1 MNVSRELSNDYY
13 HFKANSKD
21 VELQLCISA
30 NFVSIVSKISY
41 QNFKKINTTF
51 FLKKSRVKFFFL
63 LFSISKIFTPL
74 SPREKKFLKNGN
86 TLNSIASVD
95 STTIWNDCLAI
106 IQQEVDENSFAT
118 WFKPIIPLRT
128 DGEILTIQ
136 VPSQFFYEWL
146 EDHFVPVLKKAV
158 HQVLGKG
165 GRLEYSVV
173 VDSGNKQSPP
183 VMVNYPNGNGTNK
196 NGNVQPV
203 NGSDVYSPFS
213 FRALNPQTVNS
224 RLNPNYT
231 FDNFIEGDCNRLA
244 RSAGLAVSKKPGVTS
259 FNPLMLYG
267 GVGVGKTHLVQAI
280 GNEIKKSLPHKI
292 VLYVDQNDFT
302 SQFLNALQNN
312 KMQDF
317 QNFYL
322 QVDLLILDD
331 VQFLAGREKTQEI
344 FFHIFN
350 QLHQSGKQIIMT
362 SDCPPR
368 DLKGFQER
376 LLSRFKWGLTADLQE
391 PDFETKLA
399 IINKKMQSDGIDIP
413 KDVAEY
419 LAYSV
424 DTNLRDMEGVLNSL
438 LFHATL
444 LKKEIDLELAK
455 EVLKNIVKEIQS
467 DVSVDYIQKTVA
479 DYFKV
484 ELEAMK
490 GKVKK
495 REIVIP
501 RQTAMYFCKRYTQ
514 LTLAL
519 IGENFGGRDHST
531 VIHALESVEDMMKT
545 DANFK
550 NSIEELTKKFKS
562 RISA

>member
-1 MNVSRELSNDYY
+1 MEVECTSLWTDCLSIIRQQVD
-13 HFKANSKD
+13 
-21 VELQLCISA
+21 E
-30 NFVSIVSKISY
+30 
-41 QNFKKINTTF
+41 QNFT
-51 FLKKSRVKFFFL
+51 
-63 LFSISKIFTPL
+63 
-74 SPREKKFLKNGN
+74 
-86 TLNSIASVD
+86 
-95 STTIWNDCLAI
+95 
-106 IQQEVDENSFAT
+106 T
-118 WFKPIIPLRT
+118 WFQPIKPLCA
-128 DGEILTIQ
+128 DGDVLTIQ

-146 EDHFVPVLKKAV
+146 EEHYVPVLKSAI
-158 HQVLGKG
+158 HTVLGPTA
-165 GRLEYSVV
+165 RLEYSVV
-173 VDSGNKQSPP
+173 VDSGNQKNPP
-183 VMVNYPNGNGTNK
+183 LLVNYPNANGIK
-196 NGNVQPV
+196 RSSM
-203 NGSDVYSPFS
+203 GSEGMENYSPFS
-213 FRALNPQTVNS
+213 LRALNPQQVNS
-224 RLNPNYT
+224 RLNSSYT
-231 FDNFIEGDCNRLA
+231 FDNFVEGDCNRLA
-244 RSAGLAVSKKPGVTS
+244 RSAGVAVAKKPGITS

-280 GNEIKKSLPHKI
+280 GNEIKKSMPEKI

-302 SQFLNALQNN
+302 SQFLNALQNH
-312 KMQDF
+312 KLQEF

-331 VQFLAGREKTQEI
+331 VQFLAGREKTQEM

-399 IINKKMQSDGIDIP
+399 IIHRKMQSDGIAIP
-413 KDVAEY
+413 TDVAEY
-419 LAYSV
+419 LALSV

-438 LFHATL
+438 IFHATL
-444 LKKEIDLELAK
+444 LKKDIDLDLAK

-467 DVSVDYIQKTVA
+467 DVSVDFIQKTVA

-484 ELEAMK
+484 ELESMK

-501 RQTAMYFCKRYTQ
+501 RQVAMYFCKRYTQ

-550 NSIEELTKKFKS
+550 NSVEELTKKLKL
-562 RISA
+562 RIAS

>member
-1 MNVSRELSNDYY
+1 MVAD
-13 HFKANSKD
+13 
-21 VELQLCISA
+21 C
-30 NFVSIVSKISY
+30 
-41 QNFKKINTTF
+41 TT
-51 FLKKSRVKFFFL
+51 L
-63 LFSISKIFTPL
+63 
-74 SPREKKFLKNGN
+74 
-86 TLNSIASVD
+86 
-95 STTIWNDCLAI
+95 WNDCLEI
-106 IQQEVDENSFAT
+106 VRERVGEENYNT
-118 WFKPIIPLRT
+118 WFKPIVPLRV
-128 DGEILTIQ
+128 DGDVLTIQ

-146 EDHFVPVLKKAV
+146 EDNYVATLKKAI
-158 HQVLGKG
+158 HKVLGSD
-165 GRLEYSVV
+165 GRLEYSVI
-173 VDSGNKQSPP
+173 VDSGNTKNPP
-183 VMVNYPNGNGTNK
+183 VTVNYPNGMAGKRTNSNGHD
-196 NGNVQPV
+196 
-203 NGSDVYSPFS
+203 SDYSPFT

-224 RLNPNYT
+224 RLNPSYS
-231 FDNFIEGDCNRLA
+231 FDNFVEGDCNRLA
-244 RSAGLAVSKKPGVTS
+244 RSAGVAVAKKPGVTS

-280 GNEIKKSLPHKI
+280 GNEIKNNMPEKI

-302 SQFLNALQNN
+302 TQFLNALQNH
-312 KMQDF
+312 KLQEF

-331 VQFLAGREKTQEI
+331 VQFLAGREKTQEM

-350 QLHQSGKQIIMT
+350 QLHQSGKQVIMT

-368 DLKGFQER
+368 DMKGFQER

-399 IINKKMQSDGIDIP
+399 IIHRKMQADGIDIP
-413 KDVAEY
+413 TEVAEY

-438 LFHATL
+438 IFHATL
-444 LKKEIDLELAK
+444 LKKEIDLDLAK
-455 EVLKNIVKEIQS
+455 EVLKNIIKEIQS
-467 DVSVDYIQKTVA
+467 DVSVDFIQKTVSE
-479 DYFKV
+479 YFKV
-484 ELEAMK
+484 NLDAMK

-501 RQTAMYFCKRYTQ
+501 RQVAMYFCKRYTQ

-545 DANFK
+545 DSNFK
-550 NSIEELTKKFKS
+550 ASVEELGKKLKM
-562 RISA
+562 RMN

>member
-1 MNVSRELSNDYY
+1 ME
-13 HFKANSKD
+13 
-21 VELQLCISA
+21 
-30 NFVSIVSKISY
+30 
-41 QNFKKINTTF
+41 
-51 FLKKSRVKFFFL
+51 
-63 LFSISKIFTPL
+63 
-74 SPREKKFLKNGN
+74 
-86 TLNSIASVD
+86 VD
-95 STTIWNDCLAI
+95 CGTVWNDCLDI
-106 IQQEVDENSFAT
+106 IQQTVDEQSFNT
-118 WFKPIIPLRT
+118 WFKPIAPLRT
-128 DGEILTIQ
+128 EGNVLTIQ

-146 EDHFVPVLKKAV
+146 EEHYVPVLKKAI
-158 HQVLGKG
+158 HQVLGPA

-173 VDSGNKQSPP
+173 VDSGNLQNPP
-183 VMVNYPNGNGTNK
+183 VLVNYPNGNGIKRSTAQVV
-196 NGNVQPV
+196 NGNAHE
-203 NGSDVYSPFS
+203 DYSPFS
-213 FRALNPQTVNS
+213 FKALNPQTVNS

-231 FDNFIEGDCNRLA
+231 FENFVEGDCNRLA
-244 RSAGLAVSKKPGVTS
+244 RSAGVAVSKKPGVTS

-280 GNEIKKSLPHKI
+280 GNEIKRTLPEKI

-302 SQFLNALQNN
+302 SQFLNALQNH
-312 KMQDF
+312 KMQEF

-399 IINKKMQSDGIDIP
+399 IIHNKMQSDGIDIP
-413 KDVAEY
+413 TDVAEY

-444 LKKEIDLELAK
+444 LKKDIDLELAK

-484 ELEAMK
+484 ELEQMK

-550 NSIEELTKKFKS
+550 NSVDELTKKFKS
-562 RISA
+562 RITA

>member
-1 MNVSRELSNDYY
+1 MEVDYGT
-13 HFKANSKD
+13 
-21 VELQLCISA
+21 VW
-30 NFVSIVSKISY
+30 
-41 QNFKKINTTF
+41 T
-51 FLKKSRVKFFFL
+51 
-63 LFSISKIFTPL
+63 
-74 SPREKKFLKNGN
+74 
-86 TLNSIASVD
+86 
-95 STTIWNDCLAI
+95 DCLQVI
-106 IQQEVDENSFAT
+106 KGSVGEENFNT
-118 WFKPIIPLRT
+118 WFKPIVPLRVEG
-128 DGEILTIQ
+128 DVLTIQ

-146 EDHFVPVLKKAV
+146 EDNYVPTLKKALTT
-158 HQVLGKG
+158 VLGPS
-165 GRLEYSVV
+165 GRLEYSVI
-173 VDSGNKQSPP
+173 VDSGNTSNPP
-183 VMVNYPNGNGTNK
+183 VSVHYPNGMGGKRPQNNGM
-196 NGNVQPV
+196 G
-203 NGSDVYSPFS
+203 DEYSPFQ
-213 FRALNPQTVNS
+213 FKALNPLTVNS
-224 RLNPNYT
+224 RLNPAYT
-231 FDNFIEGDCNRLA
+231 FENFVEGDCNRLA
-244 RSAGLAVSKKPGVTS
+244 RSAGVAVAKKPGITS

-280 GNEIKKSLPHKI
+280 GNEIRNNMPNKI

-302 SQFLNALQNN
+302 TQFLNALQNH
-312 KMQDF
+312 KLQDF

-368 DLKGFQER
+368 DMKGFQER

-399 IINKKMQSDGIDIP
+399 IIHRKMQADGIDIP
-413 KDVAEY
+413 TEVAEY

-438 LFHATL
+438 IFHATL
-444 LKKEIDLELAK
+444 LKKNIDLELAK
-455 EVLKNIVKEIQS
+455 EVLKNIIKEIQS
-467 DVSVDYIQKTVA
+467 DVSVDFIQKTVSE
-479 DYFKV
+479 YFKV
-484 ELEAMK
+484 DLESLK
-490 GKVKK
+490 SKIKK

-501 RQTAMYFCKRYTQ
+501 RQVAMYFCKRYTQ

-550 NSIEELTKKFKS
+550 LSVEELGKKLKL
-562 RISA
+562 RMN

>member
-1 MNVSRELSNDYY
+1 ME
-13 HFKANSKD
+13 
-21 VELQLCISA
+21 
-30 NFVSIVSKISY
+30 
-41 QNFKKINTTF
+41 
-51 FLKKSRVKFFFL
+51 
-63 LFSISKIFTPL
+63 
-74 SPREKKFLKNGN
+74 
-86 TLNSIASVD
+86 VD
-95 STTIWNDCLAI
+95 SATVWTDCLEI
-106 IQQEVDENSFAT
+106 IKQEVDEQNFGT
-118 WFKPIIPLRT
+118 WFKPIVPLRNEG
-128 DGEILTIQ
+128 DVLTIQ

-146 EDHFVPVLKKAV
+146 EENYVPVLKKAIRN
-158 HQVLGKG
+158 VLGVNA
-165 GRLEYSVV
+165 RLEYSVI
-173 VDSGNKQSPP
+173 VDSGNQRNAPLT
-183 VMVNYPNGNGTNK
+183 VNYPNGNGKAPANHTNS
-196 NGNVQPV
+196 NGNA
-203 NGSDVYSPFS
+203 NLEDYSPFQ
-213 FRALNPQTVNS
+213 FRSLNPQTVNS
-224 RLNPNYT
+224 RLNSSYR
-231 FDNFIEGDCNRLA
+231 FDNFVEGDCNRLA
-244 RSAGLAVSKKPGVTS
+244 RSAGVAVAKKPGVTS

-280 GNEIKKSLPHKI
+280 GNEIKQKLPEKI

-302 SQFLNALQNN
+302 NQFLNALQNH
-312 KMQDF
+312 KLQDF

-331 VQFLAGREKTQEI
+331 VQFLAGREKTQEM

-350 QLHQSGKQIIMT
+350 QLHQTGKQIIMT

-399 IINKKMQSDGIDIP
+399 IIHNKMESDGIEIP
-413 KDVAEY
+413 TEVAEY

-438 LFHATL
+438 MFHATL
-444 LKKEIDLELAK
+444 LKKEIDLDLAK
-455 EVLKNIVKEIQS
+455 EVMKNIVKEIQS
-467 DVSVDYIQKTVA
+467 DVSVDFIQKTVA
-479 DYFKV
+479 DYFRV

-490 GKVKK
+490 GKIKK

-501 RQTAMYFCKRYTQ
+501 RQVAMYFCKRFTQ

-550 NSIEELTKKFKS
+550 NSVEDLTKKLKMRMS
-562 RISA
+562 S

>member
-1 MNVSRELSNDYY
+1 MEVN
-13 HFKANSKD
+13 
-21 VELQLCISA
+21 C
-30 NFVSIVSKISY
+30 
-41 QNFKKINTTF
+41 
-51 FLKKSRVKFFFL
+51 
-63 LFSISKIFTPL
+63 
-74 SPREKKFLKNGN
+74 
-86 TLNSIASVD
+86 
-95 STTIWNDCLAI
+95 STVWNDCLEVI
-106 IQQEVDENSFAT
+106 RQSVDEQNYNT
-118 WFKPIIPLRT
+118 WFKPIVPLRNEQ
-128 DGEILTIQ
+128 DVLTIQ
-136 VPSQFFYEWL
+136 VPSQFFFEWL
-146 EDHFVPVLKKAV
+146 EEHYVPVLKKAI
-158 HQVLGKG
+158 HQVMGEG
-165 GRLEYSVV
+165 GRLEYSVI
-173 VDSGNKQSPP
+173 VDSGNHRNPP
-183 VMVNYPNGNGTNK
+183 LLVNYPNGAGMKRSNAQVH
-196 NGNVQPV
+196 NGNG
-203 NGSDVYSPFS
+203 NIEDYSPFS
-213 FRALNPQTVNS
+213 FKAINPQAVNS

-231 FDNFIEGDCNRLA
+231 FENFVEGDCNRLGRA
-244 RSAGLAVSKKPGVTS
+244 AGIAVAKKPGLTS

-280 GNEIKKSLPHKI
+280 GNEIKKNLPSKI

-302 SQFLNALQNN
+302 TQFLNALQNH
-312 KMQDF
+312 KMQEF

-399 IINKKMQSDGIDIP
+399 IIHNKMESDGIEIP
-413 KDVAEY
+413 TEVAEY

-438 LFHATL
+438 IFHATL

-455 EVLKNIVKEIQS
+455 EVLRNIVKEIQS
-467 DVSVDYIQKTVA
+467 DVSVDFIQKMVA
-479 DYFKV
+479 EYFKV
-484 ELEAMK
+484 DIDSLKA
-490 GKVKK
+490 KVKK

-501 RQTAMYFCKRYTQ
+501 RQLAMYFCKRYTQ

-531 VIHALESVEDMMKT
+531 VIHALESVEDMIKT
-545 DANFK
+545 DPNFK
-550 NSIEELTKKFKS
+550 NSVEELSKKLKLRVAS
-562 RISA
+562 

>member
-1 MNVSRELSNDYY
+1 MEVDYGT
-13 HFKANSKD
+13 AW
-21 VELQLCISA
+21 
-30 NFVSIVSKISY
+30 
-41 QNFKKINTTF
+41 T
-51 FLKKSRVKFFFL
+51 
-63 LFSISKIFTPL
+63 
-74 SPREKKFLKNGN
+74 
-86 TLNSIASVD
+86 
-95 STTIWNDCLAI
+95 DCL
-106 IQQEVDENSFAT
+106 EVIKGSVGEENFNT
-118 WFKPIIPLRT
+118 WFKPIVPLKV
-128 DGEILTIQ
+128 DGDVLTIQ

-146 EDHFVPVLKKAV
+146 EDNYVPVLKKALTT
-158 HQVLGKG
+158 VLGPT
-165 GRLEYSVV
+165 GRLEYSVI
-173 VDSGNKQSPP
+173 VDSGNTHNPP
-183 VMVNYPNGNGTNK
+183 VAVHYPNGMGGKRPHSNGV
-196 NGNVQPV
+196 G
-203 NGSDVYSPFS
+203 DEYSPFQ
-213 FRALNPQTVNS
+213 FKALNPLTVNS
-224 RLNPNYT
+224 RLNPAYT
-231 FDNFIEGDCNRLA
+231 FENFVEGDCNRLA
-244 RSAGLAVSKKPGVTS
+244 RSAGVAVAKKPGITS

-280 GNEIKKSLPHKI
+280 GNEIRNNMPNKI

-302 SQFLNALQNN
+302 TQFLNALQNH
-312 KMQDF
+312 KLQDF

-368 DLKGFQER
+368 DMKGFQER

-399 IINKKMQSDGIDIP
+399 IIHRKMQADGIDIP
-413 KDVAEY
+413 TEVAEY

-438 LFHATL
+438 IFHATL
-444 LKKEIDLELAK
+444 LKKNIDLELAK
-455 EVLKNIVKEIQS
+455 EVLKNIIKEIQS
-467 DVSVDYIQKTVA
+467 DVSVDFIQKTVSE
-479 DYFKV
+479 YFKV
-484 ELEAMK
+484 DLESLK
-490 GKVKK
+490 SKIKK

-501 RQTAMYFCKRYTQ
+501 RQVAMYFCKRYTQ

-550 NSIEELTKKFKS
+550 LSVDELGKKLKL
-562 RISA
+562 RMN

>member
-1 MNVSRELSNDYY
+1 ME
-13 HFKANSKD
+13 
-21 VELQLCISA
+21 VES
-30 NFVSIVSKISY
+30 
-41 QNFKKINTTF
+41 
-51 FLKKSRVKFFFL
+51 
-63 LFSISKIFTPL
+63 
-74 SPREKKFLKNGN
+74 G
-86 TLNSIASVD
+86 
-95 STTIWNDCLAI
+95 TIWNDCLEI
-106 IQQEVDENSFAT
+106 IRKEVDEQNFST
-118 WFKPIIPLRT
+118 WFKPIVPLRS
-128 DGEILTIQ
+128 DADVLTIQ

-146 EDHFVPVLKKAV
+146 EEHYVPVLKKAI
-158 HQVLGKG
+158 HSVLGEG
-165 GRLEYSVV
+165 ARLEYSVI
-173 VDSGNKQSPP
+173 VDSGNHHNPP
-183 VMVNYPNGNGTNK
+183 LMVNYPNGAGMK
-196 NGNVQPV
+196 RGAGLHAQNGNG
-203 NGSDVYSPFS
+203 NLDDYSPFS
-213 FRALNPQTVNS
+213 FKALNPHTVNS

-231 FDNFIEGDCNRLA
+231 LENFVEGDCNRLA
-244 RSAGLAVSKKPGVTS
+244 RSAGVAVAKKPGVTS

-280 GNEIKKSLPHKI
+280 GNEIKKSLPDKI

-302 SQFLNALQNN
+302 NQFLNALQNH
-312 KMQDF
+312 KLQDF

-331 VQFLAGREKTQEI
+331 VQFLAGREKTQEM

-399 IINKKMQSDGIDIP
+399 IIHNKMESDGIEIP
-413 KDVAEY
+413 TEVAEY

-467 DVSVDYIQKTVA
+467 DVSVDFIQKTVA

-484 ELEAMK
+484 SLDSLKA
-490 GKVKK
+490 KVKK

-501 RQTAMYFCKRYTQ
+501 RQVAMYFCKRYTQ

-531 VIHALESVEDMMKT
+531 VIHALESVEDMMKA
-545 DANFK
+545 DSNFK
-550 NSIEELTKKFKS
+550 NSVEDLSKKLKLRMVS
-562 RISA
+562 

>member
-1 MNVSRELSNDYY
+1 ME
-13 HFKANSKD
+13 
-21 VELQLCISA
+21 
-30 NFVSIVSKISY
+30 
-41 QNFKKINTTF
+41 
-51 FLKKSRVKFFFL
+51 
-63 LFSISKIFTPL
+63 
-74 SPREKKFLKNGN
+74 
-86 TLNSIASVD
+86 VD
-95 STTIWNDCLAI
+95 STTAWNDCLVI
-106 IQQEVDENSFAT
+106 IQQHVDEQNFNT
-118 WFKPIIPLRT
+118 WFKPITPLRNEG
-128 DGEILTIQ
+128 DVLTIQ

-146 EDHFVPVLKKAV
+146 EEHYVPVLKKAI
-158 HQVLGKG
+158 HEVLGAN
-165 GRLEYSVV
+165 GRLEYSVI
-173 VDSGNKQSPP
+173 VDSGNQRNPP
-183 VMVNYPNGNGTNK
+183 LMVNYPNGNGLKRN
-196 NGNVQPV
+196 NLQQV
-203 NGSDVYSPFS
+203 NSNSNWEDYSPFS
-213 FRALNPQTVNS
+213 FKALNPQTVNS
-224 RLNPNYT
+224 RLNPSYT
-231 FDNFIEGDCNRLA
+231 FDNFVEGDCNRLA
-244 RSAGLAVSKKPGVTS
+244 RSAGVAVAKKPGVTS

-280 GNEIKKSLPHKI
+280 GNEIKKSLPNKI

-302 SQFLNALQNN
+302 SQFLNALQNH
-312 KMQDF
+312 KIQEF
-317 QNFYL
+317 QNYYL

-331 VQFLAGREKTQEI
+331 VQFLAGREKTQEM

-399 IINKKMQSDGIDIP
+399 IIHNKMESDGIEIP
-413 KDVAEY
+413 TEVAEY

-424 DTNLRDMEGVLNSL
+424 DTNLRDMEGVLNSMI
-438 LFHATL
+438 FHATL

-467 DVSVDYIQKTVA
+467 DVSVDFIQKTVA

-484 ELEAMK
+484 DIELLKA
-490 GKVKK
+490 KVKK

-501 RQTAMYFCKRYTQ
+501 RQLAMYFCKRYTQ

-545 DANFK
+545 DPNFK
-550 NSIEELTKKFKS
+550 NSVDELSKKLKLRMAS
-562 RISA
+562 

>member
-1 MNVSRELSNDYY
+1 MLVD
-13 HFKANSKD
+13 
-21 VELQLCISA
+21 
-30 NFVSIVSKISY
+30 
-41 QNFKKINTTF
+41 TT
-51 FLKKSRVKFFFL
+51 
-63 LFSISKIFTPL
+63 
-74 SPREKKFLKNGN
+74 
-86 TLNSIASVD
+86 
-95 STTIWNDCLAI
+95 TTVWTDCLEI
-106 IQQEVDENSFAT
+106 IKQHVEEQEFNT
-118 WFKPIIPLRT
+118 WFKPIEPVRT
-128 DGEILTIQ
+128 DGNVLTIQ

-146 EDHFVPVLKKAV
+146 EDHYVPVLKKAV
-158 HQVLGKG
+158 HTVMGVE

-173 VDSGNKQSPP
+173 VDSGNKQNPP
-183 VMVNYPNGNGTNK
+183 VTVNLPNGNGLKKTTQGQ
-196 NGNVQPV
+196 NGNAHTE
-203 NGSDVYSPFS
+203 YSPFAYK
-213 FRALNPQTVNS
+213 ALDPRTVNS
-224 RLNPNYT
+224 RLNPSYI
-231 FDNFIEGDCNRLA
+231 FENFVEGDCNRLA
-244 RSAGLAVSKKPGVTS
+244 RSAGVAVAKKPGTTS

-280 GNEIKKSLPHKI
+280 GNEIKKNMPEKI

-302 SQFLNALQNN
+302 NQFLNALQNL
-312 KMQDF
+312 KMQEF

-331 VQFLAGREKTQEI
+331 VQFLAGREKTQEM
-344 FFHIFN
+344 FFNIFN

-399 IINKKMQSDGIDIP
+399 IINNKMQSDGIEIP
-413 KDVAEY
+413 TEVAEY

-444 LKKEIDLELAK
+444 LKKDIDLDLAK
-455 EVLKNIVKEIQS
+455 EVLKNIIKEIQS

-484 ELEAMK
+484 DTEQLK

-531 VIHALESVEDMMKT
+531 VIHALESVEDMMKV
-545 DANFK
+545 DSNFK
-550 NSIEELTKKFKS
+550 NSMDELTKKFKS
-562 RISA
+562 RMSA

>member
-1 MNVSRELSNDYY
+1 MVAD
-13 HFKANSKD
+13 
-21 VELQLCISA
+21 C
-30 NFVSIVSKISY
+30 
-41 QNFKKINTTF
+41 TT
-51 FLKKSRVKFFFL
+51 V
-63 LFSISKIFTPL
+63 
-74 SPREKKFLKNGN
+74 
-86 TLNSIASVD
+86 
-95 STTIWNDCLAI
+95 WNDCLEI
-106 IQQEVDENSFAT
+106 VRESVGEENYNT
-118 WFKPIIPLRT
+118 WFKPIVPLRVEG
-128 DGEILTIQ
+128 DVLTIQ

-146 EDHFVPVLKKAV
+146 EDNYVTTLKKAI
-158 HQVLGKG
+158 HKVLGSD
-165 GRLEYSVV
+165 GRLEYSVI
-173 VDSGNKQSPP
+173 VDSGNTKNPP
-183 VMVNYPNGNGTNK
+183 VTVNYPNGMVGK
-196 NGNVQPV
+196 RANGN
-203 NGSDVYSPFS
+203 GHDGDYSPFT

-224 RLNPNYT
+224 RLNPSYS
-231 FDNFIEGDCNRLA
+231 FDNFVEGDCNRLA
-244 RSAGLAVSKKPGVTS
+244 RSAGVAVAKKPGVTS

-280 GNEIKKSLPHKI
+280 GNEIKNNMPEKI

-302 SQFLNALQNN
+302 TQFLNALQNH
-312 KMQDF
+312 KLQEF

-331 VQFLAGREKTQEI
+331 VQFLAGREKTQEM

-350 QLHQSGKQIIMT
+350 QLHQSGKQVIMT

-368 DLKGFQER
+368 DMKGFQER

-399 IINKKMQSDGIDIP
+399 IIHRKMQADGIDIP
-413 KDVAEY
+413 TEVAEY

-438 LFHATL
+438 IFHATL
-444 LKKEIDLELAK
+444 LKKEIDLDLAK
-455 EVLKNIVKEIQS
+455 EVLKNIIKEIQS
-467 DVSVDYIQKTVA
+467 DVSVDFIQKTVSE
-479 DYFKV
+479 YFKV
-484 ELEAMK
+484 NLDAMK

-501 RQTAMYFCKRYTQ
+501 RQVAMYFCKRYTQ

-545 DANFK
+545 DSNFK
-550 NSIEELTKKFKS
+550 SSVEELGKKLKM
-562 RISA
+562 RMN

>member
-1 MNVSRELSNDYY
+1 MVAD
-13 HFKANSKD
+13 
-21 VELQLCISA
+21 C
-30 NFVSIVSKISY
+30 
-41 QNFKKINTTF
+41 TT
-51 FLKKSRVKFFFL
+51 L
-63 LFSISKIFTPL
+63 
-74 SPREKKFLKNGN
+74 
-86 TLNSIASVD
+86 
-95 STTIWNDCLAI
+95 WNDCL
-106 IQQEVDENSFAT
+106 EVIREQVGEENYST
-118 WFKPIIPLRT
+118 WFKPIVPVQVEG
-128 DGEILTIQ
+128 DVLTIQ

-146 EDHFVPVLKKAV
+146 EDNYVPVLKKAL
-158 HQVLGKG
+158 QKVLGAN
-165 GRLEYSVV
+165 GRLEYSVI
-173 VDSGNKQSPP
+173 VDSGNTNTPP
-183 VMVNYPNGNGTNK
+183 VTVHYPNGMGARRGTN
-196 NGNVQPV
+196 GMD
-203 NGSDVYSPFS
+203 SEYSPFTYK
-213 FRALNPQTVNS
+213 ALNAQTVNS

-231 FDNFIEGDCNRLA
+231 FDNFVEGDCNRLA
-244 RSAGLAVSKKPGVTS
+244 RSAGLAVAKKPGVTS

-280 GNEIKKSLPHKI
+280 GNEIRNSMPEKI

-302 SQFLNALQNN
+302 TQFLNALQNH
-312 KMQDF
+312 KLQDF

-331 VQFLAGREKTQEI
+331 VQFLAGREKTQEM

-350 QLHQSGKQIIMT
+350 QLHQSGKQVIMT

-368 DLKGFQER
+368 DMKGFQER

-399 IINKKMQSDGIDIP
+399 IIHRKMQADGIAIP
-413 KDVAEY
+413 TEVAEY

-438 LFHATL
+438 IFHATL
-444 LKKEIDLELAK
+444 LKKEIDLDLAK
-455 EVLKNIVKEIQS
+455 EVLKNIIKEIQA
-467 DVSVDYIQKTVA
+467 DVSVDFIQKTVSE
-479 DYFKV
+479 YFKV
-484 ELEAMK
+484 DLETMK
-490 GKVKK
+490 GKIKK

-501 RQTAMYFCKRYTQ
+501 RQVAMYFCKRYTQ

-550 NSIEELTKKFKS
+550 SSVEELGKKLKL
-562 RISA
+562 RMN

>member
-1 MNVSRELSNDYY
+1 ME
-13 HFKANSKD
+13 
-21 VELQLCISA
+21 
-30 NFVSIVSKISY
+30 
-41 QNFKKINTTF
+41 
-51 FLKKSRVKFFFL
+51 
-63 LFSISKIFTPL
+63 
-74 SPREKKFLKNGN
+74 
-86 TLNSIASVD
+86 VD
-95 STTIWNDCLAI
+95 SSTVWNDCLEVI
-106 IQQEVDENSFAT
+106 RQSVDEQNFNT
-118 WFKPIIPLRT
+118 WFKPIVPLRT
-128 DGEILTIQ
+128 EQNVLTIQ
-136 VPSQFFYEWL
+136 VPSQFFFEWL
-146 EDHFVPVLKKAV
+146 EEHYVPVLKKAI
-158 HQVLGKG
+158 HQVLGDG
-165 GRLEYSVV
+165 GRLEYSVI
-173 VDSGNKQSPP
+173 VDSGNHRNPP
-183 VMVNYPNGNGTNK
+183 LLVNYPNGAGMKRSNAQAH
-196 NGNVQPV
+196 NGNG
-203 NGSDVYSPFS
+203 NIEDYSPFS
-213 FRALNPQTVNS
+213 FKALNPQSVNS

-231 FDNFIEGDCNRLA
+231 FENFVEGDCNRLGRA
-244 RSAGLAVSKKPGVTS
+244 AGIAVAKKPGLTS

-280 GNEIKKSLPHKI
+280 GNEIKKNLPSKI

-302 SQFLNALQNN
+302 TQFLNALQNH
-312 KMQDF
+312 KMQEF

-399 IINKKMQSDGIDIP
+399 IIHNKMESDGIEIP
-413 KDVAEY
+413 SEVAEY

-438 LFHATL
+438 IFHATL
-444 LKKEIDLELAK
+444 LKKEIDLDLAK
-455 EVLKNIVKEIQS
+455 EVLRNIVKEIQS
-467 DVSVDYIQKTVA
+467 DVSVDFIQKMVA
-479 DYFKV
+479 EYFKV
-484 ELEAMK
+484 DIDSLKA
-490 GKVKK
+490 KVKK

-501 RQTAMYFCKRYTQ
+501 RQLAMYFCKRYTQ

-531 VIHALESVEDMMKT
+531 VIHALESVEDMIKT
-545 DANFK
+545 DPNFK
-550 NSIEELTKKFKS
+550 NSVEELSKKLKLRVAS
-562 RISA
+562 

>member
-1 MNVSRELSNDYY
+1 MEVECATVWTDCLQTI
-13 HFKANSKD
+13 KQD
-21 VELQLCISA
+21 VDE
-30 NFVSIVSKISY
+30 
-41 QNFKKINTTF
+41 QNFI
-51 FLKKSRVKFFFL
+51 
-63 LFSISKIFTPL
+63 
-74 SPREKKFLKNGN
+74 
-86 TLNSIASVD
+86 
-95 STTIWNDCLAI
+95 
-106 IQQEVDENSFAT
+106 T
-118 WFKPIIPLRT
+118 WFKPIVALRHEG
-128 DGEILTIQ
+128 DVLTIQ

-146 EDHFVPVLKKAV
+146 EENYVPILKKAI
-158 HQVLGKG
+158 HAVLGNSA
-165 GRLEYSVV
+165 RLEYSVII
-173 VDSGNKQSPP
+173 DSGNQRNTPIS
-183 VMVNYPNGNGTNK
+183 VNYPNVGGKMSGGPAGNGMLEE
-196 NGNVQPV
+196 
-203 NGSDVYSPFS
+203 YSPFT
-213 FRALNPQTVNS
+213 FRSLNPQTVNS
-224 RLNPNYT
+224 RLNSSYR
-231 FDNFIEGDCNRLA
+231 FDNFVEGDCNRLA
-244 RSAGLAVSKKPGVTS
+244 RSAGVAVAKKPGTTS

-280 GNEIKKSLPHKI
+280 GNEIKQKLPEKV

-302 SQFLNALQNN
+302 NQFLNALQNH
-312 KMQDF
+312 KLQDF

-331 VQFLAGREKTQEI
+331 VQFLAGREKTQEM

-350 QLHQSGKQIIMT
+350 QLHQTGKQIIMT

-399 IINKKMQSDGIDIP
+399 IIHNKMQSDGIEIP
-413 KDVAEY
+413 TEVAEY

-438 LFHATL
+438 IFHATL
-444 LKKEIDLELAK
+444 LKKEIDLDLAK
-455 EVLKNIVKEIQS
+455 EVMKNIVKEIQS
-467 DVSVDYIQKTVA
+467 DVSVDFIQKTVG
-479 DYFKV
+479 DYFRV
-484 ELEAMK
+484 ELDAMK

-501 RQTAMYFCKRYTQ
+501 RQVAMYFCKRYTQ

-531 VIHALESVEDMMKT
+531 VIHALESVEDMMKA

-550 NSIEELTKKFKS
+550 NSVEELTKKLKMRMAS
-562 RISA
+562 

>member
-1 MNVSRELSNDYY
+1 MNSTLS
-13 HFKANSKD
+13 
-21 VELQLCISA
+21 VESA
-30 NFVSIVSKISY
+30 TV
-41 QNFKKINTTF
+41 
-51 FLKKSRVKFFFL
+51 
-63 LFSISKIFTPL
+63 
-74 SPREKKFLKNGN
+74 
-86 TLNSIASVD
+86 
-95 STTIWNDCLAI
+95 WNDCLDI
-106 IQQEVDENSFAT
+106 IKQSVDEQSFNT
-118 WFKPIIPLRT
+118 WFKPISPLRNEG
-128 DGEILTIQ
+128 DVLTIQ

-146 EDHFVPVLKKAV
+146 EEHYVPVLKKAV
-158 HQVLGKG
+158 HQVLGEN
-165 GRLEYSVV
+165 GRLEYSVI
-173 VDSGNKQSPP
+173 VDSGNHNNPP
-183 VMVNYPNGNGTNK
+183 VLVNYPNGNGYKKSNAQTV
-196 NGNVQPV
+196 NGN
-203 NGSDVYSPFS
+203 GHEEYSPFS
-213 FRALNPQTVNS
+213 FKALNPQTVNS
-224 RLNPNYT
+224 RLNPNYS
-231 FDNFIEGDCNRLA
+231 FDNFVEGDCNRLA
-244 RSAGLAVSKKPGVTS
+244 RSAGVAVAKKPGVTS

-280 GNEIKKSLPHKI
+280 GNEIKKNLPEKI

-302 SQFLNALQNN
+302 SQFLNALQNH
-312 KMQDF
+312 KMQEF

-399 IINKKMQSDGIDIP
+399 IIHNKMESDGIEIP
-413 KDVAEY
+413 TEVAEY
-419 LAYSV
+419 LAFSV

-455 EVLKNIVKEIQS
+455 EVLKNIVKEIQA
-467 DVSVDYIQKTVA
+467 DVSVDFIQKTIA

-490 GKVKK
+490 SKVKK

-519 IGENFGGRDHST
+519 IGSNFGGRDHST

-550 NSIEELTKKFKS
+550 NTIDELTKKFKS
-562 RISA
+562 RMSS

>member
-1 MNVSRELSNDYY
+1 ME
-13 HFKANSKD
+13 
-21 VELQLCISA
+21 
-30 NFVSIVSKISY
+30 
-41 QNFKKINTTF
+41 
-51 FLKKSRVKFFFL
+51 
-63 LFSISKIFTPL
+63 
-74 SPREKKFLKNGN
+74 
-86 TLNSIASVD
+86 VD
-95 STTIWNDCLAI
+95 CGTVWNDCLDVI
-106 IQQEVDENSFAT
+106 RLSVDEQSFNT
-118 WFKPIIPLRT
+118 WFKPISPLRT
-128 DGEILTIQ
+128 EGNVLTIQ

-146 EDHFVPVLKKAV
+146 EEHYVPVLKKAI
-158 HQVLGKG
+158 HQVLGPQ

-173 VDSGNKQSPP
+173 VDSGNQMSPP
-183 VMVNYPNGNGTNK
+183 LMVNYPNGTGLKRNVNQVV
-196 NGNVQPV
+196 NGN
-203 NGSDVYSPFS
+203 GHEDYSPFS
-213 FRALNPQTVNS
+213 FKALNPQTVNS

-231 FDNFIEGDCNRLA
+231 FENFVEGDCNRLA
-244 RSAGLAVSKKPGVTS
+244 RSAGVAVSKKPGVTS

-280 GNEIKKSLPHKI
+280 GNEIKRTLPEKI

-302 SQFLNALQNN
+302 SQFLNALQNH
-312 KMQDF
+312 KMQEF

-399 IINKKMQSDGIDIP
+399 IIHNKMQSDGIEIP
-413 KDVAEY
+413 TEVAEY

-444 LKKEIDLELAK
+444 LKKDIDLELAK

-484 ELEAMK
+484 ELEQMK

-501 RQTAMYFCKRYTQ
+501 RQVAMYFCKRYTQ

-545 DANFK
+545 DVTFK
-550 NSIEELTKKFKS
+550 NSVEELTKKFKS
-562 RISA
+562 RITA

>member
-1 MNVSRELSNDYY
+1 MEV
-13 HFKANSKD
+13 A
-21 VELQLCISA
+21 
-30 NFVSIVSKISY
+30 
-41 QNFKKINTTF
+41 T
-51 FLKKSRVKFFFL
+51 
-63 LFSISKIFTPL
+63 
-74 SPREKKFLKNGN
+74 
-86 TLNSIASVD
+86 ASV
-95 STTIWNDCLAI
+95 WNDCLEI
-106 IQQEVDENSFAT
+106 IKHEVDEQSFAT
-118 WFKPIIPLRT
+118 WFKPITPLRT
-128 DGEILTIQ
+128 EGDVLTIQ

-146 EDHFVPVLKKAV
+146 EEHYVPVLKKAV
-158 HQVLGKG
+158 HQILGSG
-165 GRLEYSVV
+165 GRLEYSVI
-173 VDSGNKQSPP
+173 VDSGNQTNPP
-183 VMVNYPNGNGTNK
+183 VLVNYPNGNGFKRSNAQT
-196 NGNVQPV
+196 V
-203 NGSDVYSPFS
+203 NGHEEYSPFS
-213 FRALNPQTVNS
+213 FKALNPQTVNS
-224 RLNPNYT
+224 RLNPTYS
-231 FDNFIEGDCNRLA
+231 FDNFVEGDCNRLA
-244 RSAGLAVSKKPGVTS
+244 RSAGVAVAKKPGTTS

-280 GNEIKKSLPHKI
+280 GNEIKKNLPEKI

-302 SQFLNALQNN
+302 SQFLNALQNH
-312 KMQDF
+312 KMQEF

-399 IINKKMQSDGIDIP
+399 IIHNKMQSDGIEIP
-413 KDVAEY
+413 TDVAEY
-419 LAYSV
+419 LAFSV

-479 DYFKV
+479 DFFKV

-490 GKVKK
+490 SKGKK

-545 DANFK
+545 DANYK
-550 NSIEELTKKFKS
+550 NSVEELTKKFKS
-562 RISA
+562 RMSA

>member
-1 MNVSRELSNDYY
+1 MVFDFNFFYT
-13 HFKANSKD
+13 
-21 VELQLCISA
+21 
-30 NFVSIVSKISY
+30 FVS
-41 QNFKKINTTF
+41 
-51 FLKKSRVKFFFL
+51 L
-63 LFSISKIFTPL
+63 
-74 SPREKKFLKNGN
+74 EKKNYKNPES
-86 TLNSIASVD
+86 LNSTLPVESATV
-95 STTIWNDCLAI
+95 WNDCLDI
-106 IQQEVDENSFAT
+106 IKQSVDDQSFNT
-118 WFKPIIPLRT
+118 WFKPITPLRNEG
-128 DGEILTIQ
+128 DVLTIQ

-146 EDHFVPVLKKAV
+146 EEHYVPVLKKAV
-158 HQVLGKG
+158 HQILGEN
-165 GRLEYSVV
+165 GRLEYSVI
-173 VDSGNKQSPP
+173 VDSGNHNNPP
-183 VMVNYPNGNGTNK
+183 VSVNYPNGNGFKKSNAQAV
-196 NGNVQPV
+196 NGN
-203 NGSDVYSPFS
+203 NHEEYSPFS
-213 FRALNPQTVNS
+213 FKALNPQTVNS
-224 RLNPNYT
+224 RLNPHYSFN
-231 FDNFIEGDCNRLA
+231 NFVEGDCNRLA
-244 RSAGLAVSKKPGVTS
+244 RSAGVAVAKKPGTTS

-280 GNEIKKSLPHKI
+280 GNEIKKNLPEKI

-302 SQFLNALQNN
+302 SQFLNALQNH
-312 KMQDF
+312 KMQEF

-399 IINKKMQSDGIDIP
+399 IIHNKMQSDGIEIP
-413 KDVAEY
+413 TEVAEY
-419 LAYSV
+419 LAFSV

-455 EVLKNIVKEIQS
+455 EVLKNIVKEIQA
-467 DVSVDYIQKTVA
+467 DVSVDFIQKTVG
-479 DYFKV
+479 DFFKV
-484 ELEAMK
+484 DLEAMK
-490 GKVKK
+490 SKVKK

-550 NSIEELTKKFKS
+550 NSVEELTKKFKTRMS
-562 RISA
+562 S

>member
-1 MNVSRELSNDYY
+1 MEV
-13 HFKANSKD
+13 A
-21 VELQLCISA
+21 
-30 NFVSIVSKISY
+30 
-41 QNFKKINTTF
+41 T
-51 FLKKSRVKFFFL
+51 
-63 LFSISKIFTPL
+63 
-74 SPREKKFLKNGN
+74 
-86 TLNSIASVD
+86 ASV
-95 STTIWNDCLAI
+95 WNDCLDI
-106 IQQEVDENSFAT
+106 IKQEVDDQSFAT
-118 WFKPIIPLRT
+118 WFKPIIPLRN
-128 DGEILTIQ
+128 DADVLTIQ

-146 EDHFVPVLKKAV
+146 EEHYIPVLKKAV
-158 HQVLGKG
+158 HQILGSN
-165 GRLEYSVV
+165 GRLEYSVI
-173 VDSGNKQSPP
+173 VDSGNQTNPP
-183 VMVNYPNGNGTNK
+183 VLVNYPNGNGFKKSNA
-196 NGNVQPV
+196 QAV
-203 NGSDVYSPFS
+203 NGHEEYSPFS
-213 FRALNPQTVNS
+213 FKALNPQTVNS
-224 RLNPNYT
+224 RLNPNYS
-231 FDNFIEGDCNRLA
+231 FDNFVEGDCNRLA
-244 RSAGLAVSKKPGVTS
+244 RSAGVAVAKKPGTTS

-280 GNEIKKSLPHKI
+280 GNEIKKNLPEKI

-302 SQFLNALQNN
+302 SQFLNALQNH
-312 KMQDF
+312 KMQEF

-399 IINKKMQSDGIDIP
+399 IIHNKMQSDGIEIP
-413 KDVAEY
+413 TEVAEY
-419 LAYSV
+419 LAFSV

-444 LKKEIDLELAK
+444 LKKDIDLELAK
-455 EVLKNIVKEIQS
+455 EVLKNIVKEIQA
-467 DVSVDYIQKTVA
+467 DVSVDFIQKTVA
-479 DYFKV
+479 DFFKV

-490 GKVKK
+490 SKLKK

-545 DANFK
+545 DANYK
-550 NSIEELTKKFKS
+550 NSVEELTKKFKS
-562 RISA
+562 RMSS

>member
-1 MNVSRELSNDYY
+1 MVAD
-13 HFKANSKD
+13 
-21 VELQLCISA
+21 C
-30 NFVSIVSKISY
+30 
-41 QNFKKINTTF
+41 TT
-51 FLKKSRVKFFFL
+51 V
-63 LFSISKIFTPL
+63 
-74 SPREKKFLKNGN
+74 
-86 TLNSIASVD
+86 
-95 STTIWNDCLAI
+95 WNDCLEI
-106 IQQEVDENSFAT
+106 VKESVGEENFNT
-118 WFKPIIPLRT
+118 WFKPIVPLRVEG
-128 DGEILTIQ
+128 DVLTIQ

-146 EDHFVPVLKKAV
+146 EDNYVTVLKKAV
-158 HQVLGKG
+158 HKAIGPD
-165 GRLEYSVV
+165 GRLEYSVI
-173 VDSGNKQSPP
+173 VDSCNTQNPP
-183 VMVNYPNGNGTNK
+183 VTVNYPNGMNGKRANGT
-196 NGNVQPV
+196 
-203 NGSDVYSPFS
+203 DTDYSPFT

-224 RLNPNYT
+224 RLNPSYS
-231 FDNFIEGDCNRLA
+231 FDNFVEGDCNRLA
-244 RSAGLAVSKKPGVTS
+244 RSAGVAVAKKPGVTS

-280 GNEIKKSLPHKI
+280 GNEIKNNMPDKI

-302 SQFLNALQNN
+302 TQFLNALQNH
-312 KMQDF
+312 KLQEF

-331 VQFLAGREKTQEI
+331 VQFLAGREKTQEM

-350 QLHQSGKQIIMT
+350 QLHQSGKQVIMT

-368 DLKGFQER
+368 DMKGFQER

-399 IINKKMQSDGIDIP
+399 IIHRKMQADGIDIP
-413 KDVAEY
+413 TEVAEY

-438 LFHATL
+438 IFHATL
-444 LKKEIDLELAK
+444 LKKEIDLDLAK
-455 EVLKNIVKEIQS
+455 EVLKNIIREIQS
-467 DVSVDYIQKTVA
+467 DVSVDFIQKTVSE
-479 DYFKV
+479 YFKV
-484 ELEAMK
+484 DLDAMK

-501 RQTAMYFCKRYTQ
+501 RQVAMYFCKRYTQ

-545 DANFK
+545 DSNFK
-550 NSIEELTKKFKS
+550 ASVEELGKKLKM
-562 RISA
+562 RMN